1 MMASNYIR
9 DIACGPPA
17 TVKNVNDEEIMSA
30 SRAGTDLSAIKSAKR
45 VLEIFEFF
53 AQRRKP
59 AGIGEI
65 ASALGY
71 PQSSTSVMM
80 RCLHELRYMQHDPV
94 SRVYRPTLRLALTS
108 SWLREQHF
116 SGEELTQLMTE
127 LRDKTGGSVVLGIQS
142 DVDLQYIQVVPSRL
156 PVQLVMRIGQI
167 RPLCRTAV
175 GKALLARQSDQ
186 VISGIVR
193 RLNARDDGERI
204 VAKTLL
210 AEIAEVRRTNLS
222 YSANAASQGA
232 AVIAAL
238 IPVAEGELPMALG
251 IGGPLE
257 LINSNRAMIE
267 TSLLTALRL
276 G

>member
-1 MMASNYIR
+1 
-9 DIACGPPA
+9 
-17 TVKNVNDEEIMSA
+17 MSA
-30 SRAGTDLSAIKSAKR
+30 SRTGSELSAIKSAKR

-53 AQRRKP
+53 AQRRRP
-59 AGIGEI
+59 ASIGEI
-65 ASALGY
+65 AAALGY

-108 SWLREQHF
+108 SWLREEHF

-142 DVDLQYIQVVPSRL
+142 DVDLQYIQVVPSKL

-175 GKALLARQSDQ
+175 GKALLSRQPDQ
-186 VISGIVR
+186 VITGIVR
-193 RLNARDDGERI
+193 RINAREDGERI
-204 VAKTLL
+204 AAKTLL
-210 AEIAEVRRTNLS
+210 AEIAEVRRTKLA
-222 YSANAASQGA
+222 YSANAASNGA

-238 IPVAEGELPMALG
+238 IPSADGEVPMALG
-251 IGGPLE
+251 IGGPVE
-257 LINSNRAMIE
+257 LINANRTMIE
-267 TSLLTALRL
+267 TSLLSALRL
-276 G
+276 A

>member
-1 MMASNYIR
+1 VVNS
-9 DIACGPPA
+9 
-17 TVKNVNDEEIMSA
+17 VNDGDEVPA

-65 ASALGY
+65 AAALGY
-71 PQSSTSVMM
+71 PQSSTSVLM

-94 SRVYRPTLRLALTS
+94 ARLYRPTLRLALTS
-108 SWLREQHF
+108 SWLREEHF
-116 SGEELTQLMTE
+116 SGEELTRLMTE

-142 DVDLQYIQVVPSRL
+142 DVDLQYIQVVPSKL

-186 VISGIVR
+186 VIAGIVR
-193 RLNARDDGERI
+193 RLNAREDGERI

-210 AEIAEVRRTNLS
+210 AEIAEVRRSNLA

-238 IPVAEGELPMALG
+238 VPVAEGELPMALG
-251 IGGPLE
+251 IGGPVE
-257 LINSNRAMIE
+257 LINASRTLIE

>member
-1 MMASNYIR
+1 VANS
-9 DIACGPPA
+9 
-17 TVKNVNDEEIMSA
+17 VNDGAKMSA
-30 SRAGTDLSAIKSAKR
+30 SKTGADLSAVKSAKR

-65 ASALGY
+65 AAALGY
-71 PQSSTSVMM
+71 PQSSTSVLM

-94 SRVYRPTLRLALTS
+94 ARLYRPTLRLALTS
-108 SWLREQHF
+108 SWLREEHF

-142 DVDLQYIQVVPSRL
+142 DVDLQYIQVVPSKL

-193 RLNARDDGERI
+193 RLNAREDGERI
-204 VAKTLL
+204 VAKALL
-210 AEIAEVRRTNLS
+210 ADIAEVRRSNLA
-222 YSANAASQGA
+222 YSAYAASQGA

-238 IPVAEGELPMALG
+238 VPVAEGELPMALG
-251 IGGPLE
+251 IGGPVE
-257 LINSNRAMIE
+257 LIDSNRTLIE
-267 TSLLTALRL
+267 TSLLAALRL

>member
-1 MMASNYIR
+1 
-9 DIACGPPA
+9 
-17 TVKNVNDEEIMSA
+17 MSA
-30 SRAGTDLSAIKSAKR
+30 SKPGIDLSAIKSAKR

-65 ASALGY
+65 AAALGY

-94 SRVYRPTLRLALTS
+94 GRVYRPTLRLALTS
-108 SWLREQHF
+108 SWLREEHF
-116 SGEELTQLMTE
+116 SGEELTRLMTE
-127 LRDKTGGSVVLGIQS
+127 LRDNTGGSVVLGIQS
-142 DVDLQYIQVVPSRL
+142 DVDLQYIQVVPSKL

-175 GKALLARQSDQ
+175 GKALLARQPDQ
-186 VISGIVR
+186 VILGIVR
-193 RLNARDDGERI
+193 RLNAREDGERI
-204 VAKTLL
+204 IPNTLL
-210 AEIAEVRRTNLS
+210 AEIAEVRRTNLA
-222 YSANAASQGA
+222 YSANAASIGA

-238 IPVAEGELPMALG
+238 IPVADGELPMALG
-251 IGGPLE
+251 IGGPVE
-257 LINSNRAMIE
+257 LINANRTMIE
-267 TSLLTALRL
+267 ASLLSALRL

>member
-1 MMASNYIR
+1 
-9 DIACGPPA
+9 
-17 TVKNVNDEEIMSA
+17 MSA
-30 SRAGTDLSAIKSAKR
+30 AKAGAGLSAIKSAKR

-65 ASALGY
+65 ATALGY

-94 SRVYRPTLRLALTS
+94 SRMYHPTLRLALTS
-108 SWLREQHF
+108 SWLREEHF
-116 SGEELTQLMTE
+116 SGEELTRLMTE

-142 DVDLQYIQVVPSRL
+142 DVDLQYIQVVPSKS

-167 RPLCRTAV
+167 RPLCRTAA
-175 GKALLARQSDQ
+175 GKALLSRQSDQ
-186 VISGIVR
+186 VIAAIVR
-193 RLNARDDGERI
+193 RLNAREDGERI
-204 VAKTLL
+204 IAKTLL
-210 AEIAEVRRTNLS
+210 AEIAEIRRGKLA

-238 IPVAEGELPMALG
+238 VPVAEGELPMALG
-251 IGGPLE
+251 IGGPVE
-257 LINSNRAMIE
+257 LINANRPFIE
-267 TSLLTALRL
+267 TSLLSALRL

>member
-1 MMASNYIR
+1 MPKS
-9 DIACGPPA
+9 
-17 TVKNVNDEEIMSA
+17 T
-30 SRAGTDLSAIKSAKR
+30 AGADRSAIKSAKR

-59 AGIGEI
+59 ASIGDI
-65 ASALGY
+65 AAALGY

-94 SRVYRPTLRLALTS
+94 LRVYRPTLRLALTS
-108 SWLREQHF
+108 SWLREEHY

-142 DVDLQYIQVVPSRL
+142 DIDLQYIQVVPSKL
-156 PVQLVMRIGQI
+156 PVQLIMRIGQI

-175 GKALLARQSDQ
+175 GKALLSRQSDQ
-186 VISGIVR
+186 VIAGIVR
-193 RLNARDDGERI
+193 RLNAREDGERI
-204 VAKTLL
+204 AIKTLL
-210 AEIAEVRRTNLS
+210 AEIAEVRRRNLA

-238 IPVAEGELPMALG
+238 IPVAEGESPMALG
-251 IGGPLE
+251 IGGPVE
-257 LINSNRAMIE
+257 LIDANRSLIE
-267 TSLLTALRL
+267 TSLLSALRL